1 MNLSIYKWVAATIS
15 IACSIIQATAIISL
29 QWIAWIFL
37 MISVFMWSYV
47 SYIEKDKARLTQQII
62 FLLLSFVAV
71 YNWFQ
76 HRKYEIK
83 D

>member
-1 MNLSIYKWVAATIS
+1 MNLTIYKWVAATIS
-15 IACSIIQATAIISL
+15 ITCSIIQATAIINL

-62 FLLLSFVAV
+62 FIILSFFAI

-76 HRKYEIK
+76 YK
-83 D
+83 

>member
-1 MNLSIYKWVAATIS
+1 MNLTIYKWIAAGIS
-15 IACSIIQATAIISL
+15 ITCSIIQATAIISL

-62 FLLLSFVAV
+62 FILLSFVAV

-76 HRKYEIK
+76 HR
-83 D
+83 

>member
-1 MNLSIYKWVAATIS
+1 MNLTIYKWVAATIS
-15 IACSIIQATAIISL
+15 ITCSVIQATAIISL

-47 SYIEKDKARLTQQII
+47 SYLEKDKARLTQQII
-62 FLLLSFVAV
+62 FIILSFFAV

-76 HRKYEIK
+76 HK
-83 D
+83 

>member
-1 MNLSIYKWVAATIS
+1 MNLTVYKWVAATIS
-15 IACSIIQATAIISL
+15 ITCSVIQATAIISL

-47 SYIEKDKARLTQQII
+47 SYLEKDKARLTQQII
-62 FLLLSFVAV
+62 FIILSFFAV

-76 HRKYEIK
+76 HK
-83 D
+83 

>member
-29 QWIAWIFL
+29 QWSAWIFL

-62 FLLLSFVAV
+62 FLLLSFIAV

-76 HRKYEIK
+76 YR
-83 D
+83 

>member
-1 MNLSIYKWVAATIS
+1 MNLTVYKWVAASIS
-15 IACSIIQATAIISL
+15 ITCSIIQATAIISL

-62 FLLLSFVAV
+62 FIILSFFAV

-76 HRKYEIK
+76 HK
-83 D
+83 

>member
-1 MNLSIYKWVAATIS
+1 MNLTIYKWVAATIS
-15 IACSIIQATAIISL
+15 ITCSIIQATAIISL

-47 SYIEKDKARLTQQII
+47 SYLEKDKARLTQQII

-71 YNWFQ
+71 YNWF
-76 HRKYEIK
+76 KYR
-83 D
+83 

>member
-1 MNLSIYKWVAATIS
+1 MNLTIYKWVAATIS
-15 IACSIIQATAIISL
+15 ITCSIIQATAIISL

-62 FLLLSFVAV
+62 FIILSFFAI

-76 HRKYEIK
+76 YK
-83 D
+83 

>member
-37 MISVFMWSYV
+37 IISVFMWSYV

-76 HRKYEIK
+76 HR
-83 D
+83 

>member
-1 MNLSIYKWVAATIS
+1 MNLTVYKWIAATIS
-15 IACSIIQATAIISL
+15 ITCSIIQATAIISL

-47 SYIEKDKARLTQQII
+47 SYLEKDKARLTQQII
-62 FLLLSFVAV
+62 FIILSFFAV

-76 HRKYEIK
+76 YK
-83 D
+83 

>member
-15 IACSIIQATAIISL
+15 IVCSIIQATAIISL

-37 MISVFMWSYV
+37 MISVFMWSYI

-76 HRKYEIK
+76 HR
-83 D
+83 